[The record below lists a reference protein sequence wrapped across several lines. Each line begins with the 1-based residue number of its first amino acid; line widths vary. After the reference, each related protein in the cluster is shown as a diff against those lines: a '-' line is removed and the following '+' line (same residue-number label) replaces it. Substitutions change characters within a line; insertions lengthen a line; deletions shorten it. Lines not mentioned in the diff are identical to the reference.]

1 MRGGRRDIWLVV
13 GALAVLFAG
22 FLLKWIGSGL
32 SLVSVVAMFLGYVGA
47 CLVFTLIWVTFV
59 RRKS

>member
-1 MRGGRRDIWLVV
+1 MRSARRDTRLVV
-13 GALAVLFAG
+13 AALAMLLGG

-32 SLVSVVAMFLGYVGA
+32 SLVSVVAMFLAYVGA
-47 CLVFTLIWVTFV
+47 CVAFTFIWMTFD